1 MIMMYNNCCVEQIVT
16 VDESGCVI
24 TVEFPTH

>member
-1 MIMMYNNCCVEQIVT
+1 MNMLYNNCNVEQIVT

-24 TVEFPTH
+24 TVEFPTY